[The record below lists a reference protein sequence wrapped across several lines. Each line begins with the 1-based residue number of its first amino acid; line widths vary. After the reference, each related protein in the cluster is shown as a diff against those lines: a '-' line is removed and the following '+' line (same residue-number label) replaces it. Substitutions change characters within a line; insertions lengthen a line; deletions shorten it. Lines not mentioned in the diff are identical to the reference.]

1 MSGAAREILDRLA
14 AVGATLDRQGD
25 KLVLRAGTLRVPGDL
40 VTSLRRHKSEVLEA
54 VSAEAKERNDFEE
67 RAAII
72 EHDGCVL
79 RAWAEALARLDPDRP
94 RGDVPSRRW
103 RQFVDDAGRFVDSGF
118 AERAAT
124 LGWGPYDLFGCD
136 GCRPFNRIDRQGLCW
151 LIAGRQLVEFSGET
165 ATIETPSGARQIY
178 RRRPNEPGRI
188 LVWELP

>member
-1 MSGAAREILDRLA
+1 LSGAAREILDRLA

-94 RGDVPSRRW
+94 RGDVPPRRW
-103 RQFVDDAGRFVDSGF
+103 RQFVDDAGRFVDRGF

-124 LGWGPYDLFGCD
+124 LGWGPSTYLAAMSAGPSTASIGKACAGSLPAGNWWNSPEKLRRSKHHRVRGRSTDA
-136 GCRPFNRIDRQGLCW
+136 DRTSQ
-151 LIAGRQLVEFSGET
+151 AV
-165 ATIETPSGARQIY
+165 Y
-178 RRRPNEPGRI
+178 
-188 LVWELP
+188 